1 MLSIIFDDK
10 LRLMSHQPPT
20 SKPSSVTSP
29 SQPAT
34 GTESRSVRRKRET
47 RQNLM
52 KAAFWLM
59 AERRKE
65 DVTVQQITEAA
76 DVGFGTFYNYFESK
90 EAIYDALVE
99 EVLENSGRVVDEAA
113 RHLSDP
119 AERLSVGVRYTL
131 LQAQSD
137 PVWGRFLA
145 QTPFSPQLLSRGL
158 GKFLLRDV
166 QEGLMAKRFK
176 IDDLAMTLV
185 AIGSTVLGVLTAEI
199 ERAREGTKTA
209 GVPGLDLDADRIP
222 ERTAAMVLRILGIE
236 CEEARRLSSAPL
248 PPLEGFLK
256 IFSGP

>member
-1 MLSIIFDDK
+1 
-10 LRLMSHQPPT
+10 MSPRTP
-20 SKPSSVTSP
+20 KPDSSA
-29 SQPAT
+29 AT
-34 GTESRSVRRKRET
+34 GPSRSAPDQEPRSVRRKREK
-47 RQNLM
+47 RHNLM
-52 KAAFWLM
+52 KAAFELM
-59 AERRKE
+59 SERRKE
-65 DVTVQQITEAA
+65 DVTIQQITDAA

-137 PVWGRFLA
+137 PLWGRFLA

-166 QEGLMAKRFK
+166 QEGISAERFDV
-176 IDDLAMTLV
+176 DDLAMTLV

-199 ERAREGTKTA
+199 ERAA
-209 GVPGLDLDADRIP
+209 GAPAAALPGLDLDAERVP
-222 ERTAAMVLRILGIE
+222 ERTAAMVLRILGIDGD
-236 CEEARRLSSAPL
+236 EARRLSRGPL
-248 PPLEGFLK
+248 PPLEGVLK
-256 IFSGP
+256 LFSQP